1 MRNPSLT
8 AAAAAAAA
16 AYPRAKG
23 LPLNNEVSH
32 RLGKNG
38 EWPLR

>member
-8 AAAAAAAA
+8 AAAAAAAAAA

-38 EWPLR
+38 E